1 MSKYITCKE
10 CPRCKDTYPDKLD
23 SNGNRFYICGMSGN
37 MVYKE
42 PRRVKRISGKGYLH
56 YSASSCGLY
65 ETIEDALKQM
75 TKSEKERYWK
85 SMSCENRQMSIFDII

>member
-1 MSKYITCKE
+1 
-10 CPRCKDTYPDKLD
+10 
-23 SNGNRFYICGMSGN
+23 

-56 YSASSCGLY
+56 YSVSSCGLY
-65 ETIEDALKQM
+65 ETIEEALKQM

-85 SMSCENRQMSIFDII
+85 SMSCENRQLSIDDFIKKEVK